1 MAKSMSG
8 AGSVR
13 WAVARIREMITV
25 MELLPGQ
32 QIRQEDMASRL
43 NVSRAPVREALG
55 ILQSEGVLDYQRNV
69 GYSVKRLT
77 VQDLEQAYL
86 MRRVLEREVINALP
100 DLTDA
105 QLDELEKINDQ
116 IKQAGDAADVL
127 TIQRLN
133 NDFHFFIFRT
143 SGLDLIVDEL
153 RRIWSLTEAYRS
165 VYLYEADARER
176 IVHEHAAIVEALRD
190 GDRSAVVDLSDQH
203 RSRVPSRLA
212 AVFPGDRRPPARQHP
227 PATG

>member
-1 MAKSMSG
+1 MATSTSSG

-43 NVSRAPVREALG
+43 SVSRAPIREALG

-86 MRRVLEREVINALP
+86 MRRVLEREVIAALP
-100 DLTDA
+100 DLTDE
-105 QLDELEKINDQ
+105 QLEELENINGR
-116 IKQAGDAADVL
+116 IKQAGDDADVL

-133 NDFHFFIFRT
+133 NDFHFYIFRA

-165 VYLYEADARER
+165 VYLYEAEARER
-176 IVHEHAAIVEALRD
+176 IVHEHASIVDALRR
-190 GDRSAVVDLSDQH
+190 GDRDAVVELSDQH

-212 AVFPGDRRPPARQHP
+212 AVFPAESRPQR
-227 PATG
+227 

>member
-1 MAKSMSG
+1 MAKSMSD

-13 WAVARIREMITV
+13 WAVSRIREMITV

-32 QIRQEDMASRL
+32 QIRQEEMASRL
-43 NVSRAPVREALG
+43 NVSRAPIREALG
-55 ILQSEGVLDYQRNV
+55 ILQSEGVLVYQRNV

-86 MRRVLEREVINALP
+86 MRRVLEREVITALP
-100 DLTDA
+100 DLTPA
-105 QLDELEKINDQ
+105 QLDELEDINTR
-116 IKQAGDAADVL
+116 IEQAGDDVL
-127 TIQRLN
+127 AIQQLN
-133 NDFHFFIFRT
+133 NEFHFFIFRT

-165 VYLYEADARER
+165 VYLYEAEARDR
-176 IVHEHAAIVEALRD
+176 IVHEHAAIVDALRR
-190 GDRSAVVDLSDQH
+190 GDRAAVIELSDQH

-212 AVFPGDRRPPARQHP
+212 AVFPGEK
-227 PATG
+227 TVTT

>member
-1 MAKSMSG
+1 MAKSMSD

-13 WAVARIREMITV
+13 WAVSRIREMITV

-32 QIRQEDMASRL
+32 QIRQEEMASRL
-43 NVSRAPVREALG
+43 NVSRAPIREALG
-55 ILQSEGVLDYQRNV
+55 ILQSEGVLVYQRNV

-86 MRRVLEREVINALP
+86 MRRVLEREIINALP
-100 DLTDA
+100 DLSPA
-105 QLDELEKINDQ
+105 QLDELDDINAR
-116 IKQAGDAADVL
+116 IKQAGDDVL
-127 TIQRLN
+127 AIQQLN
-133 NDFHFFIFRT
+133 NEFHFFIFRA

-165 VYLYEADARER
+165 VYLYEAEARDR
-176 IVHEHAAIVEALRD
+176 IVHEHTAIVDALRG
-190 GDRSAVVDLSDQH
+190 GDQAAVIELSDQH

-212 AVFPGDRRPPARQHP
+212 AVFPGEQKTAEP
-227 PATG
+227 TNS

>member
-1 MAKSMSG
+1 MAKSTSDT
-8 AGSVR
+8 GSVR
-13 WAVARIREMITV
+13 WAVSRIREMITV

-43 NVSRAPVREALG
+43 NVSRAPIREALG

-100 DLTDA
+100 ELSAA
-105 QLDELEKINDQ
+105 QLDELAEINGR
-116 IKQAGDAADVL
+116 IKEAGDVADVL
-127 TIQRLN
+127 TIQQLN
-133 NDFHFFIFRT
+133 NEFHFFVFRA

-165 VYLYEADARER
+165 VYLYEAEARKR
-176 IVHEHAAIVEALRD
+176 IVEEHAAIVEALRR
-190 GDRSAVVDLSDQH
+190 GDRAAVVELSDQH

-212 AVFPGDRRPPARQHP
+212 AVFS
-227 PATG
+227 TE

>member
-1 MAKSMSG
+1 MADT
-8 AGSVR
+8 GSVR
-13 WAVARIREMITV
+13 WAVSRIREMITV

-43 NVSRAPVREALG
+43 SVSRAPIREALG

-100 DLTDA
+100 DLTEA
-105 QLDELEKINDQ
+105 QLAQLEEINDG
-116 IKQAGDAADVL
+116 IRRAADAGDTADVL

-133 NDFHFFIFRT
+133 NDFHFFIFRA

-165 VYLYEADARER
+165 VYLYEAEARER
-176 IVHEHAAIVEALRD
+176 IVHEHTAIVAALRR
-190 GDRSAVVDLSDQH
+190 GDRAAVVDLSDQH
-203 RSRVPSRLA
+203 RSRVPS
-212 AVFPGDRRPPARQHP
+212 
-227 PATG
+227 